1 MRAKTIAKPPE
12 QSGRADKPKAALLEP
27 PVSLWMKVSRGAL
40 LVALVALGQSL
51 WRACLL
57 PALGTDGLI
66 YHLTVPVMWIQRG
79 LFSQLD
85 LPFHDS
91 AAEHSPMLT
100 QSISYLLMRLTGDD
114 GLCWLIPPI
123 FLVATFR
130 LFFLSARLLGLRR
143 ETALLWSSVL
153 VLFPPFFAS
162 APMPNNDLALTCGCA
177 LFLYGLLRTR
187 PAKGAPVALA
197 AGGIALM
204 LATKVVG
211 LVYAAAAM
219 VVLLPAAWSRFRQAG
234 QAPRRKLLA
243 EAAAAVVLVLA
254 GSFFY
259 LRNWF
264 VHGNP
269 LYPAEIGIGGVTLFA
284 GLYDSSVLID
294 HGWSLSAFGKVL
306 FHEGDPGVAF
316 AFRLPF
322 GGLLWLGFLASATLL
337 LARFRSRASWP
348 VLAATVVFP
357 LLSIALYFAVTP
369 FWRQHRLLF
378 PVYYALWLAAASG
391 LALIE
396 ALGRRLPAVV
406 LSCLLAGF
414 LFVQLYMMGFWD
426 HGESWALAIAAGLV
440 GCIRWPRQA
449 FRRVLAPVA
458 GLALVLA
465 AATAWWWYPAYRARR
480 HPVREHLYARY
491 YGPQGEAWNA
501 VERLSR
507 AGRPLTVAY
516 AGTPLTFPLFG
527 SRLANRVVYVPISG
541 EDKPTP
547 VSLKRGDSIYLRL
560 ARQRRAS
567 ADDQFWLDGLRRERV
582 DLICLVND
590 PNRGGAEP
598 ELGMII
604 RHPDMFEPVFSQE
617 GVHLFRVL
625 GR

>member
-1 MRAKTIAKPPE
+1 MWIR
-12 QSGRADKPKAALLEP
+12 
-27 PVSLWMKVSRGAL
+27 VSRGAL
-40 LVALVALGQSL
+40 LVALVALAQSL

-66 YHLTVPVMWIQRG
+66 YHLTIPAMWIQRG
-79 LFSQLD
+79 LLSQVD

-100 QSISYLLMRLTGDD
+100 QLISYLLMRLTGDD
-114 GLCWLIPPI
+114 GLCRLVQPI

-143 ETALLWSSVL
+143 ETALLWTSVL
-153 VLFPPFFAS
+153 VLFPPFFTGAL
-162 APMPNNDLALTCGCA
+162 MPNNDLALTCGCA
-177 LFLYGLLRTR
+177 LFLYGLLRTY

-211 LVYAAAAM
+211 VVYAAAAV

-234 QAPRRKLLA
+234 QASRGKLLA
-243 EAAAAVVLVLA
+243 EAAGAVAIVLA
-254 GSFFY
+254 GSCFY

-264 VHGNP
+264 VYGNP
-269 LYPAEIGIGGVTLFA
+269 LYPAEIAVGGVRLFA
-284 GLYDSSVLID
+284 GLYGPSVLID
-294 HGWSLSAFGKVL
+294 HGWSLSALGKVL
-306 FHEGDPGVAF
+306 FHESGPGVAF

-322 GGLLWLGFLASATLL
+322 SGLLWGGFLASATLL
-337 LARFRSRASWP
+337 LVRFRSRASWP
-348 VLAATVVFP
+348 VLGATLVFP

-378 PVYYALWLAAASG
+378 PAYYALWLAAASG
-391 LALIE
+391 LALVG

-406 LSCLLAGF
+406 LNCLLVGS

-426 HGESWALAIAAGLV
+426 HGASWALAIAAGLA

-465 AATAWWWYPAYRARR
+465 AATGWWWYPAYRARR
-480 HPVREHLYARY
+480 QPVRQRVYARY
-491 YGPQGEAWNA
+491 YGPQGEAWNV

-527 SRLANRVVYVPISG
+527 SRLENRVVYVPVSG
-541 EDKPTP
+541 DDRPTP
-547 VSLKRGDSIYLRL
+547 VSLRRGDSIYLRL

-567 ADDQFWLDGLRRERV
+567 TDEKFWLDGLRRRRV

-590 PNRGGAEP
+590 PTRGGAEP